1 MSNDIERHHYLH
13 FTEERHELSMVHHS
27 MEYAMVLSSETYSL
41 VSEAKGSEGAIKG
54 TQENAYQLNT
64 NQVSAN

>member
-1 MSNDIERHHYLH
+1 
-13 FTEERHELSMVHHS
+13 MVHHS